1 MRRRGVVGLLIV
13 AAATAALFLVS
24 CGKWSDPIIDSG
36 REWIVPDALSRG
48 ELLYLDVVYWFGP
61 FTPYWHALFF
71 RLAGSSFRTL
81 VLAGIVSSAAIL
93 VCLRMALIRIT
104 EVKQTNA
111 WVALAIPWLIFMPDS
126 GGALLGMGF
135 RMWHAAGFG
144 LLALTLVILRPGSRA
159 LDFAAGLAA
168 GSAGLCRTE
177 WGLAV
182 LVATG
187 LALWLRSSKPTVSS
201 CARVVAGF
209 TLAFGGG
216 LGIFAWLAGPDALFR
231 DAPVLLFNLP
241 EQTRAHV
248 AAPRPGIWAAGL
260 VQMLYCAFAWLGLLI
275 VLEILVRS
283 RREPALA
290 RKRLGLLAALVVLAG
305 ACAAIAGFP
314 NDVLLAGTPLLCA
327 VSVFLGL
334 RTPRGTLAAALGGF
348 GAAGVLT
355 CVRRPF
361 FLSDAPY
368 VAPPVLFAI
377 VCAAAALTRAL
388 TAREPEARSVLS
400 AWAAR
405 AVATLAAGLF
415 VVRAFQYVRD
425 ERTPIA
431 GTGGMLGAVPETAR
445 RIENVGALL
454 RERTTA
460 GEGVV
465 VFPEGEILNFLSGR
479 PNPIRHKLYL
489 PGYLNRENEPE
500 VLAELKKANPAAV
513 VIWPRPLGEYG
524 GAEFGVDYGARIRD
538 WIREDYVELPAGPGR
553 EHGPVVAV
561 RRSR

>member
-1 MRRRGVVGLLIV
+1 MRRRGAIGLIVV

-24 CGKWSDPIIDSG
+24 RGKWSDPIIDSG

-48 ELLYLDVVYWFGP
+48 ELLYRDVVYWFGP

-81 VLAGIVSSAAIL
+81 VLAGLVSSTAIL
-93 VCLRMALIRIT
+93 VCLRMALLRIT
-104 EVKQTNA
+104 DARQANA
-111 WVALAIPWLIFMPDS
+111 WTALAIPWLVFMPDS
-126 GGALLGMGF
+126 GGAILGMGF

-144 LLALTLVILRPGSRA
+144 LLALTLLVLRPGSRA
-159 LDFAAGLAA
+159 FDFAAGLAA
-168 GSAGLCRTE
+168 GAAGLCRTE
-177 WGLAV
+177 WGLAILIAAV
-182 LVATG
+182 IA
-187 LALWLRSSKPTVSS
+187 LALRSPKPTVSS

-209 TLAFGGG
+209 ALAFGVG
-216 LGIFAWLAGPDALFR
+216 LGIFAWLAGPAAVFR

-241 EQTRAHV
+241 EETRAHV
-248 AAPRPGIWAAGL
+248 AAPHPEIWAAGV
-260 VQMLYCAFAWLGLLI
+260 VQMLYCAFAWLGLLV

-290 RKRLGLLAALVVLAG
+290 RKRLGILAALVVLAG
-305 ACAAIAGFP
+305 ACAVIAGLP

-334 RTPRGTLAAALGGF
+334 RTPRGTLAAVLGGF

-377 VCAAAALTRAL
+377 VCAAAALARAL
-388 TAREPEARSVLS
+388 ASREPGARSVLS
-400 AWAAR
+400 TWAAR

-415 VVRAFQYVRD
+415 VLRAFQYVRD

-431 GTGGMLGAVPETAR
+431 GTGGMLGAAPETAR
-445 RIENVGALL
+445 RIEGIAALL
-454 RERTTA
+454 RERTTT
-460 GEGVV
+460 GDGVV
-465 VFPEGEILNFLSGR
+465 VFPEGEILNFLAGR

-489 PGYLNRENEPE
+489 PGYLNSDNEPE
-500 VLAELKKANPAAV
+500 VLAALKEARPAAV

-524 GAEFGVDYGARIRD
+524 GAEFGVGYGARIRG
-538 WIREDYVELPAGPGR
+538 WIREDYVEMPAEPGR
-553 EHGPVVAV
+553 PHGPIVAV

>member
-1 MRRRGVVGLLIV
+1 MRRRLV
-13 AAATAALFLVS
+13 AYAAVASATIALFLVS
-24 CGKWSDPIIDSG
+24 RGKWSDAVIDSG

-48 ELLYLDVVYWFGP
+48 ELLYRDVVYWFGP

-71 RLAGSSFRTL
+71 RLGGSSFRTL

-93 VCLRMALIRIT
+93 VCLRLALLRIT
-104 EVKQTNA
+104 DVKQANA
-111 WVALAIPWLIFMPDS
+111 WTAVAIPWLLFMPDA
-126 GGALLGMGF
+126 GGAILGMGF

-144 LLALTLVILRPGSRA
+144 LLALTLLILRPGSPA
-159 LDFAAGLAA
+159 LDLAAGLAA
-168 GSAGLCRTE
+168 GAAGLCRTE
-177 WGLAV
+177 WGVAI
-182 LVATG
+182 LVAAVIA
-187 LALWLRSSKPTVSS
+187 LALRSPKPTISS
-201 CARVVAGF
+201 YARLVAGF
-209 TLAFGGG
+209 VLGFGGG
-216 LGIFAWLAGPDALFR
+216 LGIFAWLAGPTALFR

-241 EQTRAHV
+241 AETRAHV
-248 AAPRPGIWAAGL
+248 AAPRPGIWVSGL
-260 VQMLYCAFAWLGLLI
+260 VQMLYCALVWLGLLV

-290 RKRLGLLAALVVLAG
+290 RKRLGLLAALVVGAG
-305 ACAAIAGFP
+305 VCAAIAGFP

-327 VSVFLGL
+327 ASVWLGL

-348 GAAGVLT
+348 GTAGVLT

-377 VCAAAALTRAL
+377 VCAAAALARAL
-388 TAREPEARSVLS
+388 AAREPGARPALS
-400 AWAAR
+400 LWLSR

-415 VVRAFQYVRD
+415 VVRAFQYVGE

-431 GTGGMLGAVPETAR
+431 GTHGMLGARSETAR
-445 RIENVGALL
+445 RIENVAALL
-454 RERTTA
+454 RERTSP
-460 GEGVV
+460 GDGVV
-465 VFPEGEILNFLSGR
+465 VLPEGEVLNFLSGR

-489 PGYLNRENEPE
+489 PGYLSRENEPE
-500 VLAELKKANPAAV
+500 VLAELKKARPAAV

-524 GAEFGVDYGARIRD
+524 GAEFGISYGADIRR
-538 WIREDYVELPAGPGR
+538 WIREDYVELPAEPGR
-553 EHGPVVAV
+553 ERGPVVAV